1 MSARVCNPVSLTEI
15 AKLRSPVVI
24 RRQMSAGSSLARVKR
39 DLFGPVDKQESK
51 KFIDRQL
58 AAQSAALSQK
68 WGFDFAA
75 GKPLLNHDQYKWERV
90 PPTSAP
96 ACFVEMVTL
105 TRTAHL
111 VPQSSTSAEDLLD
124 QRAERENG
132 SLYRHHQSSPI
143 IGSSPASVSGSDSDS
158 DCSFGSAV
166 RTYPLALQSEAIA
179 SVTTA
184 STTTGKSP
192 SSAGATINRAKLQP
206 RITDFLKERKRLS
219 TGSPKPTAA
228 KKARQMLMPSSS
240 ASSSNMSLASPSNAA
255 AQPQQQQDH

>member
-1 MSARVCNPVSLTEI
+1 MSARVCNPVALSEI
-15 AKLRSPVVI
+15 SKLRSPVVI
-24 RRQMSAGSSLARVKR
+24 RRPMSTGISMARVKR

-51 KFIDRQL
+51 NFIDRQL

-96 ACFVEMVTL
+96 ACFTEMVTL

-132 SLYRHHQSSPI
+132 SLFRLQLSI
-143 IGSSPASVSGSDSDS
+143 SSPAAPVSESDSES
-158 DCSFGSAV
+158 DCSFETV
-166 RTYPLALQSEAIA
+166 RTYPLVLQSETIA

-184 STTTGKSP
+184 STTTGASP
-192 SSAGATINRAKLQP
+192 SSSAPVNRTKRQP

-219 TGSPKPTAA
+219 TGTPKPTVA
-228 KKARQMLMPSSS
+228 KKARQMLMPSS
-240 ASSSNMSLASPSNAA
+240 ASSSSSSSPLPSPSNAA
-255 AQPQQQQDH
+255 AQQLQDH